1 MRFLKWMKKPPL
13 PPSQHNPGHERH
25 TLIDEA
31 ELERHSGLRWPELML
46 AGGIAG
52 VLAWIVTHSQSFIFL
67 QDLLMKITGDVPN

>member
-1 MRFLKWMKKPPL
+1 MKKPPL
-13 PPSQHNPGHERH
+13 PPSHHNPGHERH

-52 VLAWIVTHSQSFIFL
+52 VLAWIVIHSLASYCGIANE
-67 QDLLMKITGDVPN
+67 ITGDIPN